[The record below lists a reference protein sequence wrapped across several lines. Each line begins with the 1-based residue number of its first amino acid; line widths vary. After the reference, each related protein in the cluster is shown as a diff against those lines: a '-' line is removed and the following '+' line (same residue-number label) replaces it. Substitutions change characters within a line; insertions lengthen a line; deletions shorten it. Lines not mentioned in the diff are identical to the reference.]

1 VSHAR
6 PAGDIL
12 LSRVG
17 LDIPAD
23 LRYDRWERAGYQ
35 LAGIVES
42 SAWCLGDWLVYGKQR
57 FADRYQRA
65 IQAASLDYQTLRNYA
80 WVARRFEMNRRR
92 ENLSF
97 QHHAEVASLPV
108 AEQDHWLECA
118 EKYGWTR
125 NQLRRQVRNRHRNT
139 EPVSAASLPMPRL
152 RVPTDRFERWREAAD
167 QTGTE
172 FDRWI
177 VKALDRAAEQSLVRA
192 AGGAAGALPR
202 EPSAG

>member
-1 VSHAR
+1 MT
-6 PAGDIL
+6 
-12 LSRVG
+12 RVG
-17 LDIPAD
+17 LEIPPNLAF
-23 LRYDRWERAGYQ
+23 DRWERAGQQ

-57 FADRYQRA
+57 YADRYHRA
-65 IQAASLDYQTLRNYA
+65 IQVANLDYQTLRNYA
-80 WVARRFEMNRRR
+80 WVARRFDINRRR
-92 ENLSF
+92 ESLSF

-108 AEQDHWLECA
+108 AEQDRWLECA

-125 NQLRRQVRNRHRNT
+125 NQLRRHVRNRHQNS
-139 EPVSAASLPMPRL
+139 EPTIAASLPMPRF

-177 VKALDRAAEQSLVRA
+177 VKALDRAAEQALA
-192 AGGAAGALPR
+192 HAGGTHAATDARALPR
-202 EPSAG
+202 EPAGD